1 MTRSASL
8 FALFL
13 SLAAL
18 GTALLPAADVGQ
30 GPAKS
35 ARVADRK
42 TPAEYDA
49 EAKLRI
55 ANFTLPEGIAAALAV
70 DAGQTQNPSAICFD
84 RQGRLYIAEIHRWRE
99 GVQDIRNE
107 QRLLSEDIAVQTNAD
122 RLAMYEKDA
131 LARPLS
137 FFTAYEDR
145 IVRTEDTDG
154 DGRADKSAVYAD
166 GFRDILDGPGIGL
179 MEVDGSI
186 WYTNIPKLWK
196 LTDADGDGKAEQRE
210 VIQDGF
216 GPRMSLSGHDMHG
229 LVRGPD
235 GKIYWSIGDRGYS
248 ITTREG
254 RHYHR
259 PMEGAVFRCDPDGS
273 NVEEFH
279 RGLRNPQELAF
290 DQFGNL
296 FTCDN
301 DADSWDTGRLVYLLE
316 GGNSGWNHGHQAL
329 LIFRDQLGLRTPD
342 YQHPGKGKIPMNP
355 WMTEG
360 LWEPQHEG
368 RPDWALPPI
377 DKISWGPSGLVFN
390 YGATALPD
398 RYANH
403 FWVCNFG
410 GAKGDLE
417 TFAVEPSGAGFTV
430 KDHHVFMVGLGN
442 TDVEF
447 GPDGRL
453 YLSCFNNTGWY
464 KEDTGNV
471 YALYQAEAAGS
482 ELVKST
488 EALLKSDLES
498 RPAAELDALLAHA
511 DLRVRQRAQFAL
523 VDSGAAAILETAA
536 RSADHQLKRLHGIWG
551 LGMLARKDETHIDTL
566 ISLLTDAD
574 AEVRAQSAKTLA
586 DSRHPKAGPAL
597 VAALD
602 DASPRVQTFAAIGV
616 GKCRTVTGLD
626 KLLETLAENDN
637 RDAYL
642 RHGCIQGL
650 WYLNEREKILKK
662 VDDPSPAVRLGV
674 LLALRQLEDPRVSY
688 FFDDPEKRIRYEA
701 IRAIND
707 LQLPTAQEALASQI
721 GKYAALTGGDDLPRD
736 HRDQI
741 IQLRLINANFR
752 LGKAENASRLLA
764 YAANDK
770 LPELA
775 RDQALLAIAEWPNP
789 TAVDAT
795 VGIHRPI
802 APETREDITA
812 AVQAGMPAV
821 VQSAQGHLLARA
833 IEVGLKYGADLP
845 GGLLIEQLTK
855 ADGDL
860 DVRIESLRALGK
872 RKDPALGGLW
882 DALLK
887 DPADALRAAAVETLL
902 SVDPARGLAAALALA
917 ESDRLSDVQHAYR
930 LLAPVK
936 DESVAT
942 LFGLRL
948 DSVSSENAQ
957 PGAALDL
964 MEAAET
970 REEPAVR
977 EKLAAWKASFDP
989 ADPLA
994 AFRITLQGGD
1004 PARGETIFQT
1014 HAVGQCSKCHKV
1026 GGTGAEA
1033 GPDLK
1038 GVATRGKPEYILESL
1053 VAPSAKLVPGY
1064 GITLVTLKNGE
1075 SIGGTLMRED
1085 AKSITLKLPNPE
1097 KPAELIE
1104 RAIPVADIA
1113 SRQPPISAMPPMGLM
1128 LTKREVRDLMAY
1140 LQSLK

>member
-1 MTRSASL
+1 MTRPARL
-8 FALFL
+8 FPALFFP
-13 SLAAL
+13 LALASGL
-18 GTALLPAADVGQ
+18 RAADVTPP
-30 GPAKS
+30 PAKS
-35 ARVADRK
+35 AVVAEKK

-55 ANFTLPEGIAAALAV
+55 SNFTLPEDIRATLHV
-70 DAGQTQNPSAICFD
+70 DGSQTQNPSAICFD

-107 QRLLSEDIAVQTNAD
+107 QRLLHEDLAVQTNAD

-131 LARPLS
+131 INRPLA

-154 DGRADKSAVYAD
+154 DGRADKASVFAD

-229 LVRGPD
+229 LIQGPD

-273 NVEEFH
+273 NLEEFH

-290 DQFGNL
+290 DAFGNL

-301 DADSWDTGRLVYLLE
+301 DADSWDTGRLVYVIE

-342 YQHPGKGKIPMNP
+342 YQHPGQGRIPMNP

-377 DKISWGPSGLVFN
+377 DKISWGPSGLVYN
-390 YGATALPD
+390 YGSTALPD
-398 RYANH
+398 RYAGH

-410 GAKGDLE
+410 GGKGDLE

-430 KDHHVFMVGLGN
+430 KNHHVFMVGLGN

-447 GPDGRL
+447 GPDGRM
-453 YLSCFNNTGWY
+453 YLSCFNNSGWY

-471 YALYQAEAAGS
+471 YALFHPEAAAS
-482 ELVKST
+482 EAVRAT
-488 EALLKSDLES
+488 HALLTGDLEAK
-498 RPAAELDALLAHA
+498 PAAELDALLAHA

-523 VDSGAAAILETAA
+523 VKVGAADRLTAA
-536 RSADHQLKRLHGIWG
+536 AQTADHQLKRLHGIWG
-551 LGMLARKDETHIDTL
+551 LGMLAKKDETHLDTL
-566 ISLLTDAD
+566 IGLLTDAD
-574 AEVRAQSAKTLA
+574 AEVRAQAARTLA
-586 DSRHPKAGPAL
+586 DSRNAKAGQAL

-616 GKCRTVTGLD
+616 GKCRVVTGLD

-637 RDAYL
+637 RDVFL
-642 RHGCIQGL
+642 RHGCVQGL
-650 WYLNEREKILKK
+650 WWLNEREKILKK
-662 VDDPSPAVRLGV
+662 VDDPSAAVRLGV
-674 LLALRQLEDPRVSY
+674 LLALRQLEDPRVAY
-688 FFDDPEKRIRYEA
+688 FLGDPEKRIRHEA

-707 LQLPTAQEALASQI
+707 LDLPTVQDDLAAELD
-721 GKYAALTGGDDLPRD
+721 KYVGVTDGDDLPRD

-752 LGKAENASRLLA
+752 LGQPENATRLLA
-764 YAANDK
+764 YAANAR
-770 LPELA
+770 LPELV
-775 RDQALLAIAEWPNP
+775 RDQALLAIGEWSAP

-795 VGIHRPI
+795 VGIHRPLSPASRADI
-802 APETREDITA
+802 AA
-812 AVQAGMPAV
+812 AVKAGLPAV
-821 VQSAQGHLLARA
+821 VASAEGHLLARA
-833 IEVGLKYGADLP
+833 IEIGLQYGTDLP
-845 GGLLIEQLTK
+845 TELLTKQLTQ
-855 ADGDL
+855 ADADL

-872 RKDPALGGLW
+872 RKDPALEPLW
-882 DALLK
+882 PSLLQDK
-887 DPADALRAAAVETLL
+887 AGALRAAAVETLL
-902 SVDPARGLAAALALA
+902 AVDPGRGIEAGLALA
-917 ESDRLSDVQHAYR
+917 ESADLGDLQNAYR

-936 DESVAT
+936 DASVTT
-942 LFGLRL
+942 LFDRRL
-948 DSVSSENAQ
+948 DRVSSKTEPA
-957 PGAALDL
+957 GALLDL
-964 MEAAET
+964 IEAVESRQEAPLT
-970 REEPAVR
+970 
-977 EKLAAWKASFDP
+977 EKLSQWKSSLDP

-994 AFRITLQGGD
+994 PFRVALEGGSVKH
-1004 PARGETIFQT
+1004 GETLFQT

-1038 GVATRGKPEYILESL
+1038 GIATRGEPDYILESL
-1053 VAPSAKLVPGY
+1053 VNPSAKLVPGY
-1064 GITLVTLKNGE
+1064 GVTLVTLKNGE
-1075 SIGGTLMRED
+1075 SIGGTLMKED
-1085 AKSITLKLPNPE
+1085 AKAIVLKLPNPE
-1097 KPAELIE
+1097 KPSELIE
-1104 RAIPVADIA
+1104 RTIPLADIA
-1113 SRQPPISAMPPMGLM
+1113 TRQPPISAMPPMGLL
-1128 LTKREVRDLMAY
+1128 LTKRELRDLVAY
-1140 LQSLK
+1140 LRSLK